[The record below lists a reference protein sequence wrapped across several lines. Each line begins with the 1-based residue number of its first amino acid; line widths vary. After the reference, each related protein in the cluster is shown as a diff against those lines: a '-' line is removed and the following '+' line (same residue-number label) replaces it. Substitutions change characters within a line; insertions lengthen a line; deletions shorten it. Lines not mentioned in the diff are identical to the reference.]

1 MSIVTTLHPLVPGY
15 PLPGLAVQWTQIVG
29 APTYFPTSWE
39 LIANKPAFDGSGAIV
54 SVSWADVTAKP
65 ATFPPDSHGHAIDDI
80 AGLQAALAAAG
91 GVGSVDWTSITG
103 KPAAFPTS
111 WAQVSG
117 VPATF
122 APAAHS
128 HAIADIAGLQAALGA
143 GGGGV
148 VTWASIPDKPATFP
162 PAAHTHTIAD
172 TAGLQAAIDAAAQP
186 TAWADILGKP
196 AVFPAAPPA
205 EVDLGTVSGTVT
217 LSADAPY
224 KRRCTVS
231 AATAFSLAT
240 PSAGAAPTLRL
251 RWINGAAT
259 PAITWPAGMRWV
271 TGTQPTFATAQGAEN
286 VVVFDY
292 GSSGWIADG
301 GPL

>member
-1 MSIVTTLHPLVPGY
+1 MSIQARITALAQAVGADIKSLVSGKAPTVHAHTVDDI
-15 PLPGLAVQWTQIVG
+15 PGLGPI
-29 APTYFPTSWE
+29 
-39 LIANKPAFDGSGAIV
+39 L
-54 SVSWADVTAKP
+54 
-65 ATFPPDSHGHAIDDI
+65 
-80 AGLQAALAAAG
+80 
-91 GVGSVDWTSITG
+91 
-103 KPAAFPTS
+103 
-111 WAQVSG
+111 
-117 VPATF
+117 
-122 APAAHS
+122 
-128 HAIADIAGLQAALGA
+128 
-143 GGGGV
+143 
-148 VTWASIPDKPATFP
+148 
-162 PAAHTHTIAD
+162 
-172 TAGLQAAIDAAAQP
+172 DAA
-186 TAWADILGKP
+186 TRTYWADILGKP

>member
-1 MSIVTTLHPLVPGY
+1 MSIVTTLHPLVPGS

-122 APAAHS
+122 APAAHP
-128 HAIADIAGLQAALGA
+128 HAIADIAGLQAALDA
-143 GGGGV
+143 GGGGAGMV
-148 VTWASIPDKPATFP
+148 GPQGPQGDPGPTGPTGPQGPQGPQGDPGPQGPAGP
-162 PAAHTHTIAD
+162 Q
-172 TAGLQAAIDAAAQP
+172 GAAAAP
-186 TAWADILGKP
+186 T
-196 AVFPAAPPA
+196 
-205 EVDLGTVSGTVT
+205 EQDLGAVTGVVT
-217 LSADAPY
+217 LSAAAPY
-224 KRRCTVS
+224 KRRYVVS
-231 AATAFSLAT
+231 GNATFTPAT
-240 PSAGAAPTLRL
+240 PPPGEAPTLRL
-251 RWINGAAT
+251 H
-259 PAITWPAGMRWV
+259 V
-271 TGTQPTFATAQGAEN
+271 TGTPSFAGVTWIGGDEPTWGAVN
-286 VVVFDY
+286 IVVLDY
-292 GSSGWIADG
+292 AAGGWVGDG
-301 GPL
+301 GAL